1 LPALREGT
9 EGGTVM
15 YGQSDAIEMDVEAQY
30 QQLAEAEY
38 ARRHP
43 SVRPWK
49 VLVVG
54 LVVIALLGIVL
65 WVSR

>member
-1 LPALREGT
+1 LLLAGAQDPR
-9 EGGTVM
+9 
-15 YGQSDAIEMDVEAQY
+15 DEAVVTNRDDQY